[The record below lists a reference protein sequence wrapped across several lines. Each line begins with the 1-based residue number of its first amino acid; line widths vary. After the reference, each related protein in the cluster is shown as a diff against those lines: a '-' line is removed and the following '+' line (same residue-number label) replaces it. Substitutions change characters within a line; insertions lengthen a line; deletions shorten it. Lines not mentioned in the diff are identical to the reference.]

1 MAESLTTEHAY
12 LSVSSFP
19 IVVLT
24 EAGVLDD
31 GERTRVMECLE
42 ALLEEGGMQFVVIDV
57 SEGEALPESQRMYVA
72 DLLKM
77 RSKDISA
84 LWAAMAIVVGSSPD
98 AQAKAEF
105 WLEVS
110 PVPARVFQ
118 ALDPAMAWART
129 TLGLGPS
136 LRPSTPQTD
145 PIPARASRLSEPRTR
160 KTTPSLEPRPS
171 KVAASAAKASRR
183 TGFLGWLLSPR
194 GLLVLGSLS
203 VALVL
208 LLLSPPPDDSLSGAD
223 AAMFAKRK
231 AEFTVRVSRLS
242 QDGKAT
248 VMRSRDKVAVG
259 DRLSVEMD
267 LPAPGYTMLF
277 SLKAGGSLRA
287 IWPTTRAGRLRAGLG
302 LRPPRLFT
310 VEEGSA
316 QETFFVAYCAERFVA
331 DECTLSGAAL
341 QCPEGCV
348 TKDFVVEK

>member
-24 EAGVLDD
+24 EAGVLGD
-31 GERTRVMECLE
+31 GERTRVMEALE
-42 ALLEEGGMQFVVIDV
+42 ALLDEGGKQVVVIDV
-57 SEGEALPESQRMYVA
+57 SEGDALPESQQMYVA
-72 DLLKM
+72 DLIKM
-77 RSKDISA
+77 RAKD
-84 LWAAMAIVVGSSPD
+84 LGEVWAALAIVVGSSPD

-118 ALDPAMAWART
+118 ALDPAMTWART

-136 LRPSTPQTD
+136 IRPAPAQAE
-145 PIPARASRLSEPRTR
+145 PIAPRASRLSEPRAR
-160 KTTPSLEPRPS
+160 KTTPSLEPRAA
-171 KVAASAAKASRR
+171 KVAPASSRR

-223 AAMFAKRK
+223 AALFAKRK

-242 QDGKAT
+242 RDGKAT
-248 VMRSRDKVAVG
+248 VLKSQDKVAVG

-302 LRPPRLFT
+302 LRPPRLFA
-310 VEEGSA
+310 VEDAGG
-316 QETFFVAYCAERFVA
+316 QETFFVAYCAQRFTA
-331 DECTLSGAAL
+331 DECTLSGATL
-341 QCPEGCV
+341 QCPEGCI